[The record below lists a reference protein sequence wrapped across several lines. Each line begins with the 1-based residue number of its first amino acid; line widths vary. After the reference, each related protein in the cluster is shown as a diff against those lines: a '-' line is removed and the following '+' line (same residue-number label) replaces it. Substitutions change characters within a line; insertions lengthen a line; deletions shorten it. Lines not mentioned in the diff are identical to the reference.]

1 MSKNAI
7 TLSDLQDAVKPLS
20 TSIDRLTAEMST
32 TTVQVSELYQMISN
46 LSTKTDLM
54 LLKDKNSESNVVKT
68 PVKKSSE
75 KKSTQKRGSK
85 ETKEE

>member
-54 LLKDKNSESNVVKT
+54 LLKDKNSNRSR
-68 PVKKSSE
+68 
-75 KKSTQKRGSK
+75 STR
-85 ETKEE
+85 